1 MCLELGS
8 RNVTFF
14 FYTTYSFYYY
24 IYMKIDILVPESLN
38 EITLSQYQKFVKLNT
53 KENEGSSFLMQKMI
67 EIFCNL
73 DLKDIAKVKYSS
85 VQVITEKLN
94 TVFNSKTNLI
104 DRFTL
109 GNKKFG
115 FIPNL
120 DDMTLGEYIDL
131 DTYFGDWDNMH
142 KAMSVLYRPIT
153 KEKGDLYDVE
163 EYDGTKY
170 SDVLKSMPLDV
181 VLGSIVFFYH
191 LSSELLT
198 ITLSYLTEE
207 MENNLT
213 TQQRETL
220 ELSGVGINRSMELVK
235 EILPNL
241 MK

>member
-1 MCLELGS
+1 MLPFS
-8 RNVTFF
+8 
-14 FYTTYSFYYY
+14 FYTRLCFYYY
-24 IYMKIDILVPESLN
+24 IYMKIEILVPESLN
-38 EITLSQYQKFVKLNT
+38 EITLGQYQKFTKLNT
-53 KENEGSSFLMQKMI
+53 EENEGSSFLMQKMI

-73 DLKDIAKVKYSS
+73 DLKDIAKIKYSS

-94 TVFNSKTNLI
+94 SVFNSKTKLI
-104 DRFTL
+104 DRFVL
-109 GNKKFG
+109 GDTTFG

-142 KAMSVLYRPIT
+142 KAMSVLYRPVT
-153 KEKGDLYDVE
+153 KEKNYLYNIED
-163 EYDGTKY
+163 YDGTKY

-198 ITLSYLTEE
+198 ITLNYLTEKTQS
-207 MENNLT
+207 NLT
-213 TQQRETL
+213 TQQREIL
-220 ELSGVGINRSMELVK
+220 ELNGVGINRSMELVK
-235 EILPNL
+235 EILPSL

>member
-1 MCLELGS
+1 MLPFS
-8 RNVTFF
+8 
-14 FYTTYSFYYY
+14 FYTRLCFYYY
-24 IYMKIDILVPESLN
+24 IYMKIEILVPESLN
-38 EITLSQYQKFVKLNT
+38 EITLGQYQKFTKLNT
-53 KENEGSSFLMQKMI
+53 EENEGSSFLMQKMI

-73 DLKDIAKVKYSS
+73 DLKDIAKIKYSS

-94 TVFNSKTNLI
+94 SVFNSKTKLI
-104 DRFTL
+104 DRFVL
-109 GNKKFG
+109 GDTTFG

-142 KAMSVLYRPIT
+142 KAMSVLYRPVT
-153 KEKGDLYDVE
+153 KEKNDLYNIED
-163 EYDGTKY
+163 YDGTKY

-198 ITLSYLTEE
+198 ITLNYLTEKTQS
-207 MENNLT
+207 NLT
-213 TQQRETL
+213 TQQREIL
-220 ELSGVGINRSMELVK
+220 ELNGVGINRSMELVK
-235 EILPNL
+235 EILPSL

>member
-1 MCLELGS
+1 
-8 RNVTFF
+8 
-14 FYTTYSFYYY
+14 
-24 IYMKIDILVPESLN
+24 MKIEILVPESLN
-38 EITLSQYQKFVKLNT
+38 EITLGQYQKFTKLNT
-53 KENEGSSFLMQKMI
+53 EENEGSSFLMQKMI

-73 DLKDIAKVKYSS
+73 DLKDIAKIKYSS

-94 TVFNSKTNLI
+94 SVFNSKTKLI
-104 DRFTL
+104 DRFVL
-109 GNKKFG
+109 GDTTFG

-142 KAMSVLYRPIT
+142 KAMSVLYRQVT
-153 KEKGDLYDVE
+153 KEKNDLYNIED
-163 EYDGTKY
+163 YDGTKY

-198 ITLSYLTEE
+198 ITLNYLTEKTQS
-207 MENNLT
+207 NLT
-213 TQQRETL
+213 TQQREIL
-220 ELSGVGINRSMELVK
+220 ELNGVGINRSMELVK
-235 EILPNL
+235 EILPSL